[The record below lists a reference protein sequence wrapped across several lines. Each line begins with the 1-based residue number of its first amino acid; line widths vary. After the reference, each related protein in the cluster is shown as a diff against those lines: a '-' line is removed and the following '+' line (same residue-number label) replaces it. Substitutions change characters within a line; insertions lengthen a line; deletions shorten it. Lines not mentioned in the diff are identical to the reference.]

1 MRQLTKRLAR
11 LEAAFPAVSADPFG
25 DALDFALK
33 HLSGENAER
42 ALDVAL
48 RRASDAELRLL
59 LEHLNPNGSRSEP
72 PTQAHRNTLHRVG
85 EMVRV
90 AVKEFGAG
98 GFVGATEGRT
108 A

>member
-1 MRQLTKRLAR
+1 VRQLNNRLKK
-11 LEAAFPAVSADPFG
+11 LEAAFPPISADPFG
-25 DALDFALK
+25 DVLEFALRNI
-33 HLSGENAER
+33 SGENVDH

-59 LEHLNPNGSRSEP
+59 LEHLNPNRSRSEP
-72 PTQAHRNTLHRVG
+72 SAPGHRRTLHRVG
-85 EMVRV
+85 EMVRA

-98 GFVGATEGRT
+98 GLVGATEGRI